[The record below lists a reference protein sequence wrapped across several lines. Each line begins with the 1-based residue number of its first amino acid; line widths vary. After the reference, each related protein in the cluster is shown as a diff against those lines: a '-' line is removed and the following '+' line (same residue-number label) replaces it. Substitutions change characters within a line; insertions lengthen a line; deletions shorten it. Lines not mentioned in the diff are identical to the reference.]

1 MGCINGPQE
10 AGSIFKA
17 VFLQMQEGIRVGI
30 RLGKAQLL
38 RFLLASFPDNSKQK
52 GLQQA
57 KPGDFDL
64 GFILR
69 GWLWKPNLFAF
80 VLGQYSAQSQE
91 MDTLIKVDMRTKTF
105 DMPFQEIFTKDPLI
119 IDVDGVVYYRVQNAP
134 LAVTKVTNADSA
146 THLLAKAI
154 MKNTLGAQNLCHII
168 SERDKVAKDIQALLD
183 NVTGDWGVKIER
195 VEIKNVKT
203 RVNVVAPRNMMPQ
216 PKPVKEA
223 SILLQESPLSL
234 QLHYLKADGAHSGQ
248 PNSTIIFSYP

>member
-1 MGCINGPQE
+1 MG
-10 AGSIFKA
+10 
-17 VFLQMQEGIRVGI
+17 VY
-30 RLGKAQLL
+30 
-38 RFLLASFPDNSKQK
+38 
-52 GLQQA
+52 
-57 KPGDFDL
+57 
-64 GFILR
+64 FIL
-69 GWLWKPNLFAF
+69 PCT
-80 VLGQYSAQSQE
+80 
-91 MDTLIKVDMRTKTF
+91 DTLIKVDMRTKTF

-154 MKNTLGAQNLCHII
+154 MKNTLGAQSLCHII

-203 RVNVVAPRNMMPQ
+203 RVNVVAPRNVMPQ

-234 QLHYLKADGAHSGQ
+234 QLHYLKPDGAHSGQ
-248 PNSTIIFSYP
+248 QNSTIIFSYP

>member
-57 KPGDFDL
+57 KP
-64 GFILR
+64 
-69 GWLWKPNLFAF
+69 
-80 VLGQYSAQSQE
+80 
-91 MDTLIKVDMRTKTF
+91 DTLIKVDMRTKTF

-203 RVNVVAPRNMMPQ
+203 RVNVRGLTPCSNNP
-216 PKPVKEA
+216 
-223 SILLQESPLSL
+223 ILVQFHHFPDI
-234 QLHYLKADGAHSGQ
+234 ADSKT
-248 PNSTIIFSYP
+248 SK

>member
-57 KPGDFDL
+57 KPGVY
-64 GFILR
+64 
-69 GWLWKPNLFAF
+69 F
-80 VLGQYSAQSQE
+80 VLPCT
-91 MDTLIKVDMRTKTF
+91 DTLIKVDMRTKTF

-203 RVNVVAPRNMMPQ
+203 RVNVRGLTPCSNNP
-216 PKPVKEA
+216 
-223 SILLQESPLSL
+223 ILVQFHHFPDI
-234 QLHYLKADGAHSGQ
+234 ADSKT
-248 PNSTIIFSYP
+248 SK

>member
-1 MGCINGPQE
+1 MDLKRP
-10 AGSIFKA
+10 AA
-17 VFLQMQEGIRVGI
+17 FLRQSSCKCKRVSGLESDWE
-30 RLGKAQLL
+30 RPSCFVSCWHHFQTT
-38 RFLLASFPDNSKQK
+38 AS
-52 GLQQA
+52 
-57 KPGDFDL
+57 
-64 GFILR
+64 R
-69 GWLWKPNLFAF
+69 R
-80 VLGQYSAQSQE
+80 VYSRRS
-91 MDTLIKVDMRTKTF
+91 
-105 DMPFQEIFTKDPLI
+105 PIFTKDPLI

>member
-91 MDTLIKVDMRTKTF
+91 MGVYFVLPCTDTLIKVDMRTKTF

-168 SERDKVAKDIQALLD
+168 SERDKVAKDIQ
-183 NVTGDWGVKIER
+183 
-195 VEIKNVKT
+195 
-203 RVNVVAPRNMMPQ
+203 VVAPRNMMPQ

>member
-1 MGCINGPQE
+1 M
-10 AGSIFKA
+10 SKA
-17 VFLQMQEGIRVGI
+17 LRKREESVESETLEGGKSEEDIEDDLAQGEWFLLVLSLVCLILTFPFSVWLCLQVVNEYEEPVIM
-30 RLGKAQLL
+30 RLGHIRKNVA
-38 RFLLASFPDNSKQK
+38 
-52 GLQQA
+52 
-57 KPGDFDL
+57 
-64 GFILR
+64 R
-69 GWLWKPNLFAF
+69 GP
-80 VLGQYSAQSQE
+80 
-91 MDTLIKVDMRTKTF
+91 DTLIKVDMRTKTF